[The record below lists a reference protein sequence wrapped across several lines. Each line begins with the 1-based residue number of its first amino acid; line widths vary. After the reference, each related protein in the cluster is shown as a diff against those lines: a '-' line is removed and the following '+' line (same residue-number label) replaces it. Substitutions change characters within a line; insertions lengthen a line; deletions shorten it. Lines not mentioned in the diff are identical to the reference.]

1 MRKFV
6 NKITKYK
13 TELNI
18 SDRNLLSLAYRN
30 IISQKRYSW
39 REINSILQN
48 EEDELLI
55 PLKKKKD
62 SLNKK
67 LKEYKET
74 VEKEIIGICQEI
86 LETVSTDILPYTKS
100 LESKIFFYKM

>member
-18 SDRNLLSLAYRN
+18 SERNLLSLAYRN
-30 IISQKRYSW
+30 VISGKRHSW
-39 REINSILQN
+39 REINTVLQN

-55 PLKKKKD
+55 PLKKKRD
-62 SLNKK
+62 GVIKK
-67 LKEYKET
+67 LREYKEKI
-74 VEKEIIGICQEI
+74 EKEIIDICQEV
-86 LETVSTDILPYTKS
+86 LETISNDILPFTKN
-100 LESKIFFYKM
+100 LESKIFFLKM